1 MKKIKIA
8 IDGPSAAGKS
18 TLAKILA
25 EKLQYVY
32 IDTGAMYRCV
42 AYYIITKGIDMENE
56 QAVVGVLKDIHITM
70 DANHKIYLN
79 GQDVSNEIRSNEVS
93 MGASRVSVYEEVRS
107 FLVDQQRKMAA
118 SGGVIL
124 DGRDIGTVVLP
135 NAELKIYQ
143 VASVE
148 TRSMRRY
155 LENKERGISCDLKTI
170 SDEIAQRDYQDSNRE
185 HSPLKQAKDA
195 IVLDTSNLTLDAVV
209 AKVMKLVEQ
218 QVKEG

>member
-56 QAVVGVLKDIHITM
+56 QAVVNVLKDIHITM

-79 GQDVSNEIRSNEVS
+79 GQDVSNEIRANEVS
-93 MGASRVSVYEEVRS
+93 MGASKVSVYEEVRS

-155 LENKERGISCDLKTI
+155 LENKERGISCDLKTL
-170 SDEIAQRDYQDSNRE
+170 SDEIAQRDYQDSNRK

-218 QVKEG
+218 QVEEG

>member
-18 TLAKILA
+18 TLAKVLA

-170 SDEIAQRDYQDSNRE
+170 SDEISQRDYQDSNRK

>member
-56 QAVVGVLKDIHITM
+56 QAVVNVLKDIHITM

-93 MGASRVSVYEEVRS
+93 MGASKVSVYEEVRS

-155 LENKERGISCDLKTI
+155 LENKERGISCDLKTL
-170 SDEIAQRDYQDSNRE
+170 SDEIAQRDYQDSNRK

-218 QVKEG
+218 QVEEG

>member
-18 TLAKILA
+18 TLAKIIA

-56 QAVVGVLKDIHITM
+56 QAVMDVLKDIHITM

-79 GQDVSNEIRSNEVS
+79 GQEVSNEIRSDEVS
-93 MGASRVSVYEEVRS
+93 MGASRVSVYEGVRT
-107 FLVDQQRKMAA
+107 FLVNQQRKMAA

-135 NAELKIYQ
+135 NAELKIFQ

-170 SDEIAQRDYQDSNRE
+170 SNEIIQRDYQDSNRK

-209 AKVMKLVEQ
+209 AKVMELVEQ

>member
-18 TLAKILA
+18 TLAKIIA

-42 AYYIITKGIDMENE
+42 AYYIITKGIDMDNE
-56 QAVVGVLKDIHITM
+56 QAVVDALQDIHITM

-79 GQDVSNEIRSNEVS
+79 GQDVSNEIRTNEVS
-93 MGASRVSVYEEVRS
+93 MGASRVSSYEAVRT
-107 FLVDQQRKMAA
+107 FLVDQQRQMAA
-118 SGGVIL
+118 TGGVIL
-124 DGRDIGTVVLP
+124 DGRDIGTVVMP

-155 LENKERGISCDLKTI
+155 LENKEQGIPCDLKTI

-185 HSPLKQAKDA
+185 YSPLKQAKDA

>member
-18 TLAKILA
+18 TLAKVLA

-56 QAVVGVLKDIHITM
+56 QAVVSVLKDIHITM

-79 GQDVSNEIRSNEVS
+79 GQDVSNEIRANEVS

-155 LENKERGISCDLKTI
+155 LENKERGISCNLKTI

-195 IVLDTSNLTLDAVV
+195 IVLDTSNLSLDAVV

>member
-18 TLAKILA
+18 TLAKIIA

-56 QAVVGVLKDIHITM
+56 QAVMDVLKDIHITM

-79 GQDVSNEIRSNEVS
+79 GQEVSNEIRSNEVS
-93 MGASRVSVYEEVRS
+93 MGASRVSVYEGVRT

-135 NAELKIYQ
+135 NAELKIFQ
-143 VASVE
+143 IASVE

-155 LENKERGISCDLKTI
+155 LENKERGITCDLKTI
-170 SDEIAQRDYQDSNRE
+170 SNEIMQRDYQDSNRK

-209 AKVMKLVEQ
+209 AKVMELVKQ

>member
-18 TLAKILA
+18 TLAKIIA

-56 QAVVGVLKDIHITM
+56 QAVMDVLKDIHITM

-79 GQDVSNEIRSNEVS
+79 GEEVSNEIRSDEIS
-93 MGASRVSVYEEVRS
+93 MGASRVSVYEGVRT
-107 FLVDQQRKMAA
+107 FLVNQQRKMAA

-135 NAELKIYQ
+135 NAELKIFQ

-170 SDEIAQRDYQDSNRE
+170 SNEIIQRDYQDSNRK

-209 AKVMKLVEQ
+209 AKVMELVEQ